1 MSTVTEYVIGSEVA
15 GSDGVCGDLRRVVV
29 DPVAR
34 SITHLVVERRH
45 RQGEGHLVPINLVAS
60 AGDEIQLS
68 CTMSEFHALQDAQER
83 KLLPGADGD
92 YGYTQDQMLSLYPA
106 VPMGGM
112 AGGAARAGLG
122 ETNMGGMGTG
132 TMGAMGRAAG
142 PRAIIIADRIPAG
155 EGELRRGEHVHATD
169 ATVGRVQGVVG
180 DTSDQHVTHV
190 LLDEGHLWGQKR
202 VAIPITAVTS
212 VDDGVRLSLTKD
224 EVSDLPPVDIDQ

>member
-142 PRAIIIADRIPAG
+142 PRAIIIAGGRIVAQGLPADLLKQSHIR
-155 EGELRRGEHVHATD
+155 EAYL
-169 ATVGRVQGVVG
+169 GV
-180 DTSDQHVTHV
+180 
-190 LLDEGHLWGQKR
+190 
-202 VAIPITAVTS
+202 
-212 VDDGVRLSLTKD
+212 
-224 EVSDLPPVDIDQ
+224 